1 MSKKIIYFT
10 NALDQSSFKDYL
22 SMWKVSPNLS
32 NQNFHNK
39 LIRAIALYN
48 NVEVISI
55 RAINSNFQKSKL
67 DSFVY
72 SENKVTWK
80 YPKVTS
86 SRIGKF
92 FLLNNRINKLLSTN
106 NSDSVILV
114 DALNYSLVK
123 EAYKLAKKEKIKAI
137 GVCTDNPCNISFTN
151 SLYKKKLFKY
161 ATKLDGY
168 IVLTEG
174 INKIYDKENKPYL
187 VIEGVSEE
195 IDVSASKLVDG
206 KYIYFGGS
214 LMGEYGVYNLIDAF
228 NKLDLKDTKLVL
240 CGHHLEK
247 EKLLAKVSKNPAI
260 LYLGPVS
267 YGENLSL
274 IKGAILSVNPRP
286 INPRIDDYSIP
297 SKTLECLS
305 LKCLNV
311 TVMNN
316 LLYQNY
322 KDEIIWSNSSSIND
336 LAEAISRALSL
347 SKKEKES
354 IIESGY
360 KKVMSRTSQ
369 KVIGK
374 RIDEFLS

>member
-10 NALDQSSFKDYL
+10 NALDQSSFRDYL

-48 NVEVISI
+48 DVEVISV
-55 RAINSNFQKSKL
+55 RAINSNFEKAKL
-67 DSFVY
+67 ESTVI

-80 YPKVTS
+80 YPKVTTS
-86 SRIGKF
+86 RVGKYLLLNSRIKK
-92 FLLNNRINKLLSTN
+92 ILSID
-106 NSDSVILV
+106 NSDSTILV

-123 EAYKLAKKEKIKAI
+123 EAYKLAKKEKIKVI
-137 GVCTDNPCNISFTN
+137 GVCTDNPHNISFTN

-161 ATKLDGY
+161 ASKLDGY

-174 INKIYDKENKPYL
+174 INKIYNKENKPYL
-187 VIEGVSEE
+187 LIEGVSEE
-195 IDVSASKLVDG
+195 LDVSSSKLVEG

-228 NKLDLKDTKLVL
+228 NKLEFKDTKLVL

-247 EKLLAKVSKNPAI
+247 EKLLAKISKNPAI

-267 YGENLSL
+267 YNDNLSL

-286 INPRIDDYSIP
+286 INPTIDDYSIP

-311 TVMNN
+311 TVKNN
-316 LLYQNY
+316 LLYEHY
-322 KDEIIWSNSSSIND
+322 KDEIIWANSSTAED
-336 LAEAISRALSL
+336 LAIAIKAALSL
-347 SKKEKES
+347 SKKEKEK
-354 IIESGY
+354 IAEFGY

-374 RIDEFLS
+374 KISDFLS